1 MTVAS
6 QSSNVTKPVT
16 VPQVVLNI
24 ATAAAAPQQ
33 VGSYQ
38 TPTKICIEVGGEQG
52 TVCNQ
57 GNVDKTV
64 GQILSSYS
72 SLINDTRRQAYLKV
86 ALKSYMS
93 SFFKVKDGQFCND
106 QTPTIAIFQLL
117 ATSIMLGRNES
128 SNTGPKLATPI
139 CIGTTAKQFDDT
151 IKLQFSTFNLPA
163 ATQAAVL
170 KVIQDF
176 MNANFVVTNGKVC
189 SANNNLMT
197 EVLITNLTN
206 LLTSSSV
213 DQAIITSIVNQIKTM
228 LSS

>member
-1 MTVAS
+1 M
-6 QSSNVTKPVT
+6 T

-24 ATAAAAPQQ
+24 ATAASAPQQ
-33 VGSYQ
+33 VGTYQ
-38 TPTKICIEVGGEQG
+38 TPTKISIEVGGEQG

-64 GQILSSYS
+64 GQIVSSYS

-93 SFFKVKDGQFCND
+93 SFFKVKDGQLCND

-117 ATSIMLGRNES
+117 ATSIMLGRHES
-128 SNTGPKLATPI
+128 SNTGPKPAAPI
-139 CIGTTAKQFDDT
+139 CIGTTAMQFVDN
-151 IKLQFSTFNLPA
+151 IKLQLSTLSLPA
-163 ATQAAVL
+163 ATQTALL
-170 KVIQDF
+170 KVIADF

-189 SANNNLMT
+189 SANNNLMM
-197 EVLITNLTN
+197 EVLNTSLID
-206 LLTSSSV
+206 LLSSSSV
-213 DQAIITSIVNQIKTM
+213 DQAIITSIVNLIKTS